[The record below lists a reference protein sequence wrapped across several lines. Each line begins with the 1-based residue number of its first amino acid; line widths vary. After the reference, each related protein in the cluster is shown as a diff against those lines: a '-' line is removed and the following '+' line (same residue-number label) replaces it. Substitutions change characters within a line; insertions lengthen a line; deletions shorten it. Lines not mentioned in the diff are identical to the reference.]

1 MLLNSMRVLQ
11 IATYGEDQEGITLG
25 IKNFPI
31 HKLTLLCYEDDRKRA
46 EEFGR
51 RISSTL
57 SIPVNYLNVS
67 ENNVIKDTL
76 EKIASILKEE
86 NEFDQILINVSSGE
100 KLIGCAALSAAFV
113 NGIQAFGMSK
123 NYTPLIMPV
132 LKMSYSE
139 IVSDAKIDILKA
151 IDNAGGE
158 VESLEA
164 LSNVSK
170 YGKPLLSYHIQGSK
184 ESKGLAELG
193 LVEVERISRGKVK
206 VKITTLGKLLIS
218 TSR

>member
-1 MLLNSMRVLQ
+1 MRVLQ

-31 HKLTLLCYEDDRKRA
+31 HKLTLICYENDKRRA

-57 SIPVNYLNVS
+57 SIPVNYLEVSKYNV
-67 ENNVIKDTL
+67 VRDTL
-76 EKIASILKEE
+76 EKIAGVLKAE
-86 NEFDQILINVSSGE
+86 EFDQILINVSAGE

-113 NGIQAFGMSK
+113 NGIQAFGASPD
-123 NYTPLIMPV
+123 YTPLIMPV
-132 LKMSYSE
+132 LKMSYNE

-158 VESLEA
+158 VESLEE

-193 LVEVERISRGKVK
+193 LVEVERVSRGKIK
-206 VKITTLGKLLIS
+206 VKITTLGKLLIA

>member
-1 MLLNSMRVLQ
+1 MRVLQ

-31 HKLTLLCYEDDRKRA
+31 HKLILLCYEDDRKRA

-206 VKITTLGKLLIS
+206 VRITTLGKLLIS